1 MDVLALAAKS
11 AVAVVLL
18 VAGGA
23 KMADVAGFATTVR
36 LFVPR
41 WTPYPIR
48 AVAASAIALSEI
60 TLGGAS
66 LSAPGLA
73 WIDLAVLA
81 MTAAFVAVSAAGLAF
96 YRGRSCRCF
105 GALSRRK
112 FDGRGLLRSIAIGGL
127 AGVAT
132 VTVQPAAIAVGVG
145 AQVMLAACAAVVV
158 LAAFTA
164 ARALTTARTSYPA
177 LPRSA
182 AR

>member
-96 YRGRSCRCF
+96 YRG
-105 GALSRRK
+105 
-112 FDGRGLLRSIAIGGL
+112 GRAAASGHCPGGSL
-127 AGVAT
+127 TVVACSAVSQSAGS
-132 VTVQPAAIAVGVG
+132 PG
-145 AQVMLAACAAVVV
+145 
-158 LAAFTA
+158 
-164 ARALTTARTSYPA
+164 S
-177 LPRSA
+177 LP
-182 AR
+182 